1 MTLGTEDLVRQFGG
15 AHDTTELPSAQITVY
30 LEAGTRRV
38 EDLTGREEADWAT
51 HPDKN
56 LADMAASYFAAIH
69 VVDRFA
75 SIDDADVA
83 SRRYARTATELCESI
98 NKGKSEVGSGGNPS
112 IAVVTGSYRAS
123 RLNSSAVPFKSK
135 Y

>member
-1 MTLGTEDLVRQFGG
+1 MTLGTEALVRQFGG

-30 LEAGTRRV
+30 LEVGTRRV
-38 EDLTGREEADWAT
+38 EDLTGREEADWIGPPP

-83 SRRYARTATELCESI
+83 SR
-98 NKGKSEVGSGGNPS
+98 
-112 IAVVTGSYRAS
+112 
-123 RLNSSAVPFKSK
+123 
-135 Y
+135 